1 MNDQID
7 PPERHGLTALRT
19 IRARRSNFRAR
30 LVLLLIVAA
39 ALLGAVGYWYVTKDY
54 ISTDDAYTDGRAI
67 TVASQ
72 VAGRVIALQV
82 TDNERVNSGDTLVR
96 IDPSSFKAAR
106 DQAAAQLQVAEAQLA
121 SARVAP
127 EAARTTS
134 PARLEAARAQRSAAW
149 AVQFKA
155 QPDAR
160 RQRGLP
166 RQATTQQEI
175 DTAEA
180 ALRSADAQLGQA

>member
-54 ISTDDAYTDGRAI
+54 ISTDDASTDGRPI

-96 IDPSSFKAAR
+96 IDPAASR
-106 DQAAAQLQVAEAQLA
+106 PRATRQPPNC
-121 SARVAP
+121 R
-127 EAARTTS
+127 S
-134 PARLEAARAQRSAAW
+134 P
-149 AVQFKA
+149 
-155 QPDAR
+155 
-160 RQRGLP
+160 
-166 RQATTQQEI
+166 
-175 DTAEA
+175 
-180 ALRSADAQLGQA
+180 